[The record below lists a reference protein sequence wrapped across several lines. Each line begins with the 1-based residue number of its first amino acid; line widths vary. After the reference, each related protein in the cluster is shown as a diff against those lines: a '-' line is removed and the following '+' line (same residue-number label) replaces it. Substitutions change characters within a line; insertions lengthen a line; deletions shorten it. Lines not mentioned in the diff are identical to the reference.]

1 MKTLLLT
8 LAFGVTATAAFAD
21 GELTCFYNTGGEFT
35 YTAEGPS
42 APDGTFDFAYSFIL
56 PAGAWYDEAACPLAI
71 DIPPLVAPG
80 PNLGLEP
87 AYGTIELAAGF
98 LPDPHQVEILAGGVF
113 DASATIDSACRGWI
127 AEAPDYRL
135 NFTASTNPL
144 LTISATSTDAATN
157 VSNDTTLVINDPQG
171 NWHCN
176 DDSEGLNPAVAF
188 DQPLSG
194 QYDIWIG
201 TYSEGDFFQSTL
213 SISEF

>member
-1 MKTLLLT
+1 MRILLLS
-8 LAFGVTATAAFAD
+8 LALGVSASAAYAD
-21 GELTCFYNTGGEFT
+21 GELTCFYNPIGEFT
-35 YTAEGPS
+35 YTEVGPI

-56 PAGAWYDEAACPLAI
+56 PDGAWYDETACPLAI
-71 DIPPLVAPG
+71 AIPPLAIPG

-87 AYGTIELAAGF
+87 SYGSIDLAAGF
-98 LPDPHQVEILAGGVF
+98 VPDPHQVEILAGGVF
-113 DASATIDSACRGWI
+113 EAFATVDAACRGWI

-144 LTISATSTDAATN
+144 LTISATSDD
-157 VSNDTTLVINDPQG
+157 DTTLVINDPQG

-176 DDSEGLNPAVAF
+176 DDSDGLNPAVAF
-188 DQPLSG
+188 DQPLTG